1 MRVELEDAGMTGS
14 RSSSA
19 MDELYTRHI
28 ARAVRLAYLMTGER
42 DVSEDIAQDAFIRV
56 FGRWRHLRRKE
67 SFEAYL
73 HRAVINGARS
83 HRRRRG
89 VEDRFLAREA
99 GFRAP
104 AAPEPEGPLDG
115 RLREVLLSLPLRQRA
130 AVILRYQEDLSED
143 QVAALLGCSRG
154 NVKALA
160 SKGMARLREVLPH
173 DDER

>member
-1 MRVELEDAGMTGS
+1 
-14 RSSSA
+14 
-19 MDELYTRHI
+19 MDELYARHV

-83 HRRRRG
+83 HHRRRR

-99 GFRAP
+99 GFRRP

-130 AVILRYQEDLSED
+130 AVILRYHEDLSED